1 MKLVDIPV
9 FFICPSHNEKY
20 LTREKHMY
28 DLLHRIGF
36 KSITHFKSSTEDYPT
51 CLVKATTD
59 ILNQYMNNEPVII
72 VLPLTVVLPDIF
84 KDPLT
89 CVLPFNAVVVIE
101 LLPITTVLLP
111 NPIA

>member
-1 MKLVDIPV
+1 MIPATKELPLNSSEPV
-9 FFICPSHNEKY
+9 ITVLPVMFTPAFPFN
-20 LTREKHMY
+20 LT
-28 DLLHRIGF
+28 LPL
-36 KSITHFKSSTEDYPT
+36 T
-51 CLVKATTD
+51 
-59 ILNQYMNNEPVII
+59 NNEPVII
-72 VLPLTVVLPDIF
+72 VLPLTVVLPDTF